1 MITSLPAD
9 AASAISKKIPA
20 ELDQVEF
27 CEPIEFSVSGT
38 VPYVILYTVPYR
50 HVELSL
56 YTVLTVGV
64 I

>member
-20 ELDQVEF
+20 ELDQAEF
-27 CEPIEFSVSGT
+27 CEPIEFSASGT
-38 VPYVILYTVPYR
+38 PVFLYTVPCR

-56 YTVLTVGV
+56 CSYSRCNL